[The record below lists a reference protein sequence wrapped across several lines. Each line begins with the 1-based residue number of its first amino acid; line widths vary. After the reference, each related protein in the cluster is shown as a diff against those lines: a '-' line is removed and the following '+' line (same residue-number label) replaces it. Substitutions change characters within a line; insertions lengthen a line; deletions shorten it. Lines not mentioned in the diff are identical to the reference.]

1 MHKRWIG
8 AGWCAIALVAGAHA
22 ARADNQACGAADVH
36 HVAVPLDYARPQDGR
51 FDLGF
56 RLRPGSGVARPLV
69 IVLPGGPGGTLIRED
84 RNVLSGGIP
93 DDAPVVLTDPRGAG
107 CNDDPRLTED
117 RDFSSEWLARDVLAI
132 VGALETARGG
142 RLDYILYGQS
152 YGTVVATIAAAI
164 AARESRTPPRALVLE
179 GTLGHAFRSYEQ
191 QFTAFQAEWHL
202 LRDALPLRWQQVI
215 RTGAF
220 HDVLGSNSITWARLI
235 DRSILRGYHPDGDS
249 DLEEQLASEVLLFR
263 SLRSIGRTQYGD
275 EQAGES
281 RLLRV
286 IACEELTGDLYPGR
300 DMRGGEL
307 VLTGSDACAGS
318 RRLVRPY
325 DAAQWPV
332 AAPIVYFQGLHD
344 AATPP
349 SQARYHF
356 DVESGAPRWFIAVD
370 RAGHSVLSITL
381 AVGDCRDGL
390 WGAIGSDRGGLPAA
404 AKACDALL
412 QDAHVS
418 IEHRDAA
425 ILPLRRGPKQ

>member
-1 MHKRWIG
+1 MHKHWIG
-8 AGWCAIALVAGAHA
+8 AGSCAFALLVAMGI
-22 ARADNQACGAADVH
+22 ARADNRACAAPDVR
-36 HVAVPLDYARPQDGR
+36 HVAVPLDYARPQGGQ
-51 FDLGF
+51 FDLAY
-56 RLRPGSGVARPLV
+56 RLRPGSGAVRPLV
-69 IVLPGGPGGTLIRED
+69 IVIPGGPGGTLIRED

-93 DDAPVVLTDPRGAG
+93 DDVPVVLTDPRGAG

-117 RDFSSEWLARDVLAI
+117 RDFTSEWLARDLLAI
-132 VGALETARGG
+132 VADMERGRG
-142 RLDYILYGQS
+142 ERLDYILYGQS
-152 YGTVVATIAAAI
+152 YGTVEATIAAAI
-164 AARESRTPPRALVLE
+164 AGRESRTPPRALVME
-179 GTLGHAFRSYEQ
+179 GTLGHAFTSYEQ
-191 QFTAFQAEWHL
+191 QFSAFQAEWHAQ
-202 LRDALPLRWQQVI
+202 RDALPLRWQQLI

-220 HDVLGSNSITWARLI
+220 HDALGSNSLTWARLI
-235 DRSILRGYHPDGDS
+235 DRSILRGYHADGDS
-249 DLEEQLASEVLLFR
+249 DLEEQLASDVLLFR
-263 SLRSIGRTQYGD
+263 SLRSIGRTPYGD
-275 EQAGES
+275 ERAGES

-325 DAAQWPV
+325 NAAQWPV

-349 SQARYHF
+349 AQARYHF
-356 DVESGAPRWFIAVD
+356 DVERGAPRWLVTVD
-370 RAGHSVLSITL
+370 RAGHSVLSVTL

-390 WGAIGSDRGGLPAA
+390 WGAIGSDLGRLPAA

-418 IEHRDAA
+418 VEHRDAVV
-425 ILPLRRGPKQ
+425 LPLRQGP